1 MKHRNVKLAKAAA
14 IGRYQA
20 CIVSE
25 ESIFSNGVLIAG
37 AHIWPSGANRDLSC
51 YDENII
57 PLVFRLHYGGKDT
70 FDDVIP
76 NQKSRTPIEK
86 IYWILEHCK
95 DEYRNKLQKQLYELV
110 EILRSIPRHEKSS
123 YIVGQILDER
133 FK

>member
-20 CIVSE
+20 CIVSGQHIF
-25 ESIFSNGVLIAG
+25 ESRHPIAGCHIFS
-37 AHIWPSGANRDLSC
+37 SGSNRDLSC
-51 YDENII
+51 FDENIV
-57 PLVFRLHYGGKDT
+57 PLIFPLHYGSPNT

-76 NQKSRTPIEK
+76 NKKARTPNEK
-86 IYWILEHCK
+86 IIWLLENTL
-95 DEYRNKLQKQLYELV
+95 DEFMPKLEVQLYKLV